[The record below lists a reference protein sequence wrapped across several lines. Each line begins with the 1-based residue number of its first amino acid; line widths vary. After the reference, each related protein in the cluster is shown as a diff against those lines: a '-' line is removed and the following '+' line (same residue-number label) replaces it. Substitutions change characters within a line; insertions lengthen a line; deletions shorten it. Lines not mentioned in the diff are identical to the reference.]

1 MVSNSQCEDRQ
12 TDAINTQMRRAT
24 ESMIVR
30 NQGAG
35 SSQGT
40 QVEVASPPPKP
51 ESLSDFRVEGHT
63 QEKVSWSRQLEN

>member
-1 MVSNSQCEDRQ
+1 MISNSQSEDRQ

-40 QVEVASPPPKP
+40 QVEAASPPPKP
-51 ESLSDFRVEGHT
+51 ESWSDFRDEGHS
-63 QEKVSWSRQLEN
+63 QEKVSWSRQLDN